1 MAKVWA
7 LKMVP
12 TAKLPKFELKPSD
25 TLHCFLTMGAATQFA
40 MSQLSM
46 AHENK
51 LFSWAIDHPTNPEK
65 QLGIGMSFVRYEV
78 DMPDELVR
86 QMTLRQTDPTRPTNY
101 IGAVQPNG
109 VQLPKAEAYITGK
122 DDGGKFGVHPA
133 AETDIVALVQ
143 ERKNVVQA
151 KADALE
157 QRAANRAAHK
167 EESIAKMRASR
178 AASIEEMK
186 ADPTEQ
192 TPGSALITRHR
203 QMLLEQPDYNNFI
216 RNLEASY
223 RARSLRDPDDTS
235 GMKAAHEALVD
246 VYGQIRKAAV
256 KNNDFEMATFAHN
269 TVEAAQSYLIA
280 LDHEKKYA
288 SEQESGGGISRQE
301 LEELG
306 IHVPE
311 HDEW

>member
-1 MAKVWA
+1 MAKIWA

-25 TLHCFLTMGAATQFA
+25 TLHCFLTMGSATQFA
-40 MSQLSM
+40 MTQLSM

-65 QLGIGMSFVRYEV
+65 QLGIGMSFVRYEIE
-78 DMPDELVR
+78 MPDVLVG
-86 QMTLRQTDPTRPTNY
+86 QMTRRQTDPTRPTNY

-109 VQLPKAEAYITGK
+109 VQLPKAEAYIIGR

-133 AETDIVALVQ
+133 AETDIASLVQ
-143 ERKNVVQA
+143 ARKETVQQ
-151 KADALE
+151 KSDAII
-157 QRAANRAAHK
+157 QRAVAREEQK
-167 EESIAKMRASR
+167 EENIAKMRASR
-178 AASIEEMK
+178 AISIESMK
-186 ADPTEQ
+186 TDPTEQ
-192 TPGSALITRHR
+192 TPGSALITQHRHI
-203 QMLLEQPDYNNFI
+203 LLEQPEYVSFI

-223 RARSLRDPDDTS
+223 RARSLRDPEDSS

-256 KNNDFEMATFAHN
+256 KNDDFEMATFAHN
-269 TVEAAQSYLIA
+269 TIEAAQSYLIA
-280 LDHEKKYA
+280 LDHEKKYDA
-288 SEQESGGGISRQE
+288 EQESGGGISRQE

-311 HDEW
+311 RDEW

>member
-51 LFSWAIDHPTNPEK
+51 LLSWAVDHPTNSKK
-65 QLGIGMSFVRYEV
+65 QLGIGMSFVRYEIE
-78 DMPDELVR
+78 MPDALVR

-133 AETDIVALVQ
+133 TETDITALVQ
-143 ERKNVVQA
+143 NRKDAVQQ
-151 KADALE
+151 KADEIAH
-157 QRAANRAAHK
+157 RAATRIDRK
-167 EESIAKMRASR
+167 EEGLAKMRASR

-186 ADPTEQ
+186 ADPGEQ

-203 QMLLEQPDYNNFI
+203 RLLSEQPEYASFT
-216 RNLEASY
+216 RNLEASF

-256 KNNDFEMATFAHN
+256 QNNDFEMATFAHN
-269 TVEAAQSYLIA
+269 TIEAAQGYLIA
-280 LDHEKKYA
+280 LDHEKKYVTA
-288 SEQESGGGISRQE
+288 EESYGGISQHE

-311 HDEW
+311 QEEW